1 MGIAEYGNSSEKDS
15 SEKKVSNKNR
25 NIHFASRNSQNKEQK
40 NQGQMI
46 HNFTE

>member
-1 MGIAEYGNSSEKDS
+1 MVIIVRKIAV
-15 SEKKVSNKNR
+15 KKRYLIKTEIYILLVGTAKT
-25 NIHFASRNSQNKEQK
+25 EQK

>member
-25 NIHFASRNSQNKEQK
+25 NIHFASRNSQNR
-40 NQGQMI
+40 
-46 HNFTE
+46 TEKSRSNDS